1 MLDANILK
9 QTILTEFSNVGWD
22 LQKAVF
28 AEALAE
34 AIAKAVVN
42 HIKTYGITT
51 SNGSPAHTHNIT

>member
-51 SNGSPAHTHNIT
+51 SAGDPPHTHKVQ